1 MTDNLKRYP
10 LMKVTN
16 LPWVD
21 QVPSHWE
28 LVPNRALLRKRKVLV
43 GDRHTDYRLLSLT
56 KSGVIVRDIS
66 TGRGK
71 FSADMGTS
79 QEVREGDLVFCLFDV
94 PETPRTVGL
103 SKHHGMIT
111 GAYTVFECK
120 DNQLARFL
128 EAFYIAMDDRKLLSP
143 LYSGLRNTIPPPVL
157 LGQKTPLPPA
167 HEQAAIV
174 RFLDHAD
181 RKIRRYIRAKQKL
194 IKLLEEQKQAIIH
207 RAVTR
212 GLDPNV
218 RLKPSGVEW
227 LEEVPEHWEVARL
240 GRLIKLVTG
249 FPFKSGGFSQD
260 RQDIR
265 LLRGV
270 NISPGRIRWT
280 DVVTWPSTE
289 RAKYSDYK
297 LQVGDL
303 VLGMDRPL
311 VQKGTRVA
319 TVTEADVPAL
329 LLQRVACIRPCEK
342 LQAEFLILLLAG
354 RSFADYL
361 TPIFT
366 GISVPHL
373 SPEQVKSFS
382 FALPPVNEQRD
393 IVQWLRASTRN
404 FEISILSANREIELL
419 CELRTR
425 LIGDVVTGKLD
436 VREVA
441 AQLPTEDQELPAID
455 ELEDISDSE
464 EDAPD
469 DLEEAPEDPEP

>member
-10 LMKVTN
+10 LMKATN

-43 GDRHTDYRLLSLT
+43 GDRHADYRLLSLT

-103 SKHHGMIT
+103 SRHHGMIT

-120 DNQLARFL
+120 DTHLARFL

-167 HEQAAIV
+167 PEQAAIV

-181 RKIRRYIRAKQKL
+181 RKIRRYIHAKQKL
-194 IKLLEEQKQAIIH
+194 IKLLEEQKQAIIN

-218 RLKPSGVEW
+218 PLKPTGVEW
-227 LEEVPEHWEVARL
+227 MGEVPDHWEVVRSRRLFTAR
-240 GRLIKLVTG
+240 K
-249 FPFKSGGFSQD
+249 D
-260 RQDIR
+260 
-265 LLRGV
+265 
-270 NISPGRIRWT
+270 
-280 DVVTWPSTE
+280 
-289 RAKYSDYK
+289 
-297 LQVGDL
+297 
-303 VLGMDRPL
+303 
-311 VQKGTRVA
+311 
-319 TVTEADVPAL
+319 
-329 LLQRVACIRPCEK
+329 
-342 LQAEFLILLLAG
+342 
-354 RSFADYL
+354 
-361 TPIFT
+361 
-366 GISVPHL
+366 
-373 SPEQVKSFS
+373 
-382 FALPPVNEQRD
+382 FALPGD
-393 IVQWLRASTRN
+393 VQ
-404 FEISILSANREIELL
+404 LSATQAYGVIPQEEYERQVGRRVVKISMHLEKRKHVERGDFVMSMRSFQGGLERAWSTGAIRSSYVVFKPSNAVDTDFYTYLFKSRGYIGALQATADFIRDGQDLTEANFRGVDLPLPPRPEQALIASYIAKSTKRSVYEASRLEREINLL
-419 CELRTR
+419 LEYRNR
-425 LIGDVVTGKLD
+425 LIADVVTGKLD
-436 VREVA
+436 VREAA
-441 AQLPTEDQELPAID
+441 AQLPDEDQELPPID
-455 ELEDISDSE
+455 ESDEISGAE
-464 EDAPD
+464 EDGFD
-469 DLEEAPEDPEP
+469 DLDEGTEEPEP

>member
-167 HEQAAIV
+167 QEQAAIV

-181 RKIRRYIRAKQKL
+181 RNIRRYIRA
-194 IKLLEEQKQAIIH
+194 
-207 RAVTR
+207 
-212 GLDPNV
+212 
-218 RLKPSGVEW
+218 
-227 LEEVPEHWEVARL
+227 
-240 GRLIKLVTG
+240 
-249 FPFKSGGFSQD
+249 
-260 RQDIR
+260 
-265 LLRGV
+265 
-270 NISPGRIRWT
+270 
-280 DVVTWPSTE
+280 
-289 RAKYSDYK
+289 
-297 LQVGDL
+297 
-303 VLGMDRPL
+303 
-311 VQKGTRVA
+311 
-319 TVTEADVPAL
+319 
-329 LLQRVACIRPCEK
+329 
-342 LQAEFLILLLAG
+342 
-354 RSFADYL
+354 
-361 TPIFT
+361 
-366 GISVPHL
+366 
-373 SPEQVKSFS
+373 
-382 FALPPVNEQRD
+382 
-393 IVQWLRASTRN
+393 
-404 FEISILSANREIELL
+404 
-419 CELRTR
+419 
-425 LIGDVVTGKLD
+425 
-436 VREVA
+436 
-441 AQLPTEDQELPAID
+441 
-455 ELEDISDSE
+455 
-464 EDAPD
+464 
-469 DLEEAPEDPEP
+469 